1 MKKST
6 GLARM
11 ERLLWGALMVLYVPL
26 MLLGPLMGMLGEA
39 YIGATDPRVH
49 ALSGAA
55 YWLSA
60 SLLLVIPAAAAG
72 GLALRRRGCVRAAWV
87 VLLVPL
93 LVLAAVMGLDM
104 AAGALH
110 GM

>member
-1 MKKST
+1 MKGT
-6 GLARM
+6 GLARV
-11 ERLLWGALMVLYVPL
+11 ERLLWWALMALYVPL

-39 YIGATDPRVH
+39 YIGVTDPAVS

-72 GLALRRRGCVRAAWV
+72 GMALRRRGCLRAAWV

-93 LVLAAVMGLDM
+93 LVAAAVMGLDM
-104 AAGALH
+104 AADALI